1 MPLTHPQRW
10 DPLGVRPDGNGGAFA
25 AIWAQGASQV
35 YLCTFDDEGN
45 EHQIELNER
54 VFNIFNA
61 HIPHMP
67 VGTRYGFRV
76 HGDWNPA
83 IGHRWNPNKLLIDP
97 YAKAID
103 GQLVL
108 NTAVNGHIGNDDLA
122 FNAENSAPYV
132 PKSVLTD
139 TSFDWGNDQ
148 APNTPWSDTVIY
160 EAHVKGLT
168 KLHPSV
174 PEHERGTYAGLAHP
188 SVIEHLVACGVTAVE
203 LLPIHQFVDEVH
215 LMELGLTNYWGYNS
229 IGFFAPHHAYSS
241 TGSRGQQV
249 NEFKNMVKALHAA
262 GLEVILDVVYNHT
275 AEGNQYGPTL
285 SFRGIDNDDYYHL
298 SQNGRAYSDYTG
310 TGNTLNLSS
319 PHVLQMVM
327 DSLRYWVTEMH
338 VDGFRFDLASALA
351 RSMHDVEMLGT
362 FMSTLQQ
369 DPVLRRVKLIAEPW
383 DVGPGGYQVGE
394 FPPLWTEWNDKYRDC
409 VRDWW
414 RGATGIGEIGWR
426 LTGSADL
433 YGGDG
438 RRPFASINFITAHD
452 GFTMS
457 DLVSYE
463 HKHNLANGEDN
474 RDGTDNNRSRNY
486 GVEGPTSD
494 EAILNVRERQLRNM
508 FATLA
513 LSTGV
518 PMITAG
524 DEFGRTQLGN
534 NNAYCQDNEI
544 SWVNWDLSQAQW
556 DLLSFNQRTMQ
567 IRHKYRTFRQRYHF
581 DGKPLH
587 EGGPKDLAWI
597 GTDGNDIPAD
607 AWHQGDRRTLGMFIT
622 GELPHS
628 DEFSPHADAS
638 FLLIIHAGEEA
649 QSFVLPGSPYAHTYA
664 CELDS
669 ATGVNK
675 TMWPE
680 MQAGA
685 TVTMAPL
692 SLLLFRISS

>member
-1 MPLTHPQRW
+1 M
-10 DPLGVRPDGNGGAFA
+10 RPDGNGGAFA
-25 AIWAQGASQV
+25 ALWAQGAHEV
-35 YLCTFDDEGN
+35 FLCVFDEDGTER
-45 EHQIELNER
+45 QIQLTER

-67 VGTRYGFRV
+67 LGTRYGFRV

-103 GQLVL
+103 GRLQL
-108 NTAVNGHIGNDDLA
+108 NSAVNGHVGHDDLA
-122 FNAENSAPYV
+122 FNATDSAPYV
-132 PKSVLTD
+132 PKSVLVD
-139 TSFDWGNDQ
+139 TTFDWGNDQ

-168 KLHPSV
+168 KNHPSV
-174 PEHERGTYAGLAHP
+174 PEYQRGTYAGLSHP
-188 SVIEHLVACGVTAVE
+188 AVIEHLVACGVTAIE
-203 LLPIHQFVDEVH
+203 LLPIHEFVDEVH

-229 IGFFAPHHAYSS
+229 IGFFAPHHQYSAS
-241 TGSRGQQV
+241 GSRGEQV
-249 NEFKNMVKALHAA
+249 HEFKTMVKAFHAA

-275 AEGNQYGPTL
+275 AEGNQFGPTL

-298 SQNGRAYSDYTG
+298 NQGGRAYSDYTG

-319 PHVLQMVM
+319 PHVLQLVM

-351 RSMHDVEMLGT
+351 RSMHDVDMLGT

-414 RGATGIGEIGWR
+414 RGSAGIGEIGWR

-433 YGGDG
+433 YGGEG

-452 GFTMS
+452 GFTMN

-474 RDGTDNNRSRNY
+474 RDGTNNNRSRNY
-486 GVEGPTSD
+486 GVEGPTDDST
-494 EAILNVRERQLRNM
+494 INRVRERQMRNM

-544 SWVNWDLSQAQW
+544 SWVNWELSQTQW
-556 DLLSFNQRTMQ
+556 DLLAFNQRTMQ

-587 EGGPKDLAWI
+587 EGGPKDLAWFAP
-597 GTDGNDIPAD
+597 DGADISDA
-607 AWHQGDRRTLGMFIT
+607 AWHEGDRRTLGMFVT
-622 GELPHS
+622 GELPIHDDHGS
-628 DEFSPHADAS
+628 NSDAS
-638 FLLIIHAGEEA
+638 FLLLLHAGEHD
-649 QSFVLPGSPYAHTYA
+649 QDFVLPGAPYAQRYV

-669 ATGVNK
+669 AAGIT
-675 TMWPE
+675 TSTYQQ

-692 SLLLFRISS
+692 SLLLFRISE